1 MMKIKF
7 AETALVSVKIGAER
21 HFVPLRV
28 LKRPGGRAPRP
39 RHLRA
44 AAVGRALS
52 MTKR

>member
-1 MMKIKF
+1 MKIKF
-7 AETALVSVKIGAER
+7 GNIAKVTVKINSER
-21 HFVPLRV
+21 HEVPLRV

-52 MTKR
+52 MKR